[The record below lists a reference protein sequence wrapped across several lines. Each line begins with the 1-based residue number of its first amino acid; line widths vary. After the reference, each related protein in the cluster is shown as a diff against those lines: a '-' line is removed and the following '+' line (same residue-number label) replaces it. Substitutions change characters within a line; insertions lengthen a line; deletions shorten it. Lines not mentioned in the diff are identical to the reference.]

1 MKSAIDIDA
10 LFDRLFPICR
20 SITGEGIRQSLQ
32 ILQQVLPLEIKSVP
46 TGTQV
51 FDWHV
56 PPEWRLHRAT
66 LTGPDG
72 TVLLDTSWNNL
83 HVLNFSIPF
92 QGELT
97 LEELQPHLY
106 SIPRLPD
113 AIPYVTSY
121 YQRRW
126 GLCLTERQRQ
136 SLMPGKYQ
144 VHIDTEI
151 RDGVLNYATCTLAGD
166 SQETILITSYLCHP
180 SLANNELS
188 GPLALVKLYEKLA
201 ALPNR
206 RYSYQFLIIPETIGS
221 ITFLATEGRDL
232 APLIK
237 GGVVLTCLGGPKEEV
252 SFKVSRQDWIGQAS
266 PLDRFVRQL
275 ARLDPKHFAVREFTP
290 TNGSDERQFCSPQI
304 NWPVIQAARTLYG
317 YYDGYH
323 NSLDDKAFMSVASV
337 ERSAESLLQMLR
349 LFEICDLHPCGVL
362 AGGEPQ
368 LGKRGL
374 YPTTNG
380 PMTNKFSND
389 DAKDGRFVLNLLLN
403 FLSLADGRSNVS
415 AIADKLAV
423 SLTDLLPVIDQ
434 LKHNGLIKM
443 SPGALV

>member
-1 MKSAIDIDA
+1 MNSAVDIDL

-20 SITGEGIRQSLQ
+20 SITGAGIRQSLQ
-32 ILQQVLPLEIKSVP
+32 ILQEVLPLEIKSVP
-46 TGTQV
+46 TGTSV

-56 PPEWRLHRAT
+56 PPEWCLHRAT

-72 TVLLDTSWNNL
+72 TVLLDTAISNL

-106 SIPRLPD
+106 SIPQQPD

-126 GLCLTERQRQ
+126 GLCLTDRQRQ
-136 SLMPGKYQ
+136 SLLPGRYQ

-151 RDGVLNYATCTLAGD
+151 RDGVLNYATCKLEGD
-166 SQETILITSYLCHP
+166 SKETILITSYLCHP

-188 GPLALVKLYEKLA
+188 GPLALAKLYEKLA
-201 ALPNR
+201 ALPSR
-206 RYSYQFLIIPETIGS
+206 RYSYLFLLIPETIGS
-221 ITFLATEGRDL
+221 ITFLATEGRAL
-232 APLIK
+232 APLLK
-237 GGVVLTCLGGPKEEV
+237 GGVVLTCLGGPKSQV
-252 SFKVSRQDWIGQAS
+252 SFKVSRQDWTDKPSA
-266 PLDRFVRQL
+266 LDLFVRQL
-275 ARLDPKHFAVREFTP
+275 AERDPAHFAVRNFTP
-290 TNGSDERQFCSPQI
+290 TSGSDERQFCSPQI
-304 NWPVIQAARTLYG
+304 NWPMIQAARTVYG
-317 YYDGYH
+317 DYDGYH
-323 NSLDDKAFMSVASV
+323 NSLDDKAFMSVAAV
-337 ERSAESLLQMLR
+337 EQSADSLLQMLR
-349 LFEICDLHPCGVL
+349 LFEIIDLYPNSTL
-362 AGGEPQ
+362 EGGEPQ

-389 DAKDGRFVLNLLLN
+389 DAKDGRFLLNLLLN
-403 FLSLADGRSNVS
+403 FLSLADGYSSVG

-434 LKHNGLIKM
+434 LKHNGLINL
-443 SPGALV
+443 SSEAVI